1 MHCANFLIELIAGDV
16 DTHKE
21 ILRPLNKSANH
32 TLGDFKALVQR
43 HRVKLIGD
51 FRGKWTLPYFYLNVY
66 IDKHGKDR
74 VQEGVDAPNDESDIL
89 DAMKG
94 FIELGEHT
102 DGSNKSAEGC
112 YGSDSMRVSDI
123 TKSDHV
129 MLYDYSEWLSQVM
142 LEKMCLSKNVH
153 ACCIIA
159 PPLGVENN
167 LLTFTDG
174 LIVNKSHY
182 SDVHKADTIDKFIEF
197 YTSLRFQNQYAEGKD
212 LKEHHLPQYLLFS
225 RKDFYT
231 KGFGA
236 HEKNYQM
243 LQQAM
248 NNTIGVPNHG
258 LALKK
263 DEMIRMLEV
272 CSVHINLKLF

>member
-1 MHCANFLIELIAGDV
+1 MLI
-16 DTHKE
+16 THKE
-21 ILRPLNKSANH
+21 ILHPLDQSANH
-32 TLGDFKALVQR
+32 SLRDFKAIVQC
-43 HRVKLIGD
+43 HHVKLISD

-74 VQEGVDAPNDESDIL
+74 VQEGVNAPIDESDIL

-142 LEKMCLSKNVH
+142 LEKMCLSKNIH
-153 ACCIIA
+153 ACCIIT
-159 PPLGVENN
+159 PTLGIENN
-167 LLTFTDG
+167 LLTFTDD
-174 LIVNKSHY
+174 LIVKKNHY
-182 SDVHKADTIDKFIEF
+182 SDVNKADAIDKFIEF
-197 YTSLRFQNQYAEGKD
+197 YTSLKFQNQYAEGKD
-212 LKEHHLPQYLLFS
+212 LKEHHPPRYLLFS

-263 DEMIRMLEV
+263 DEMIRILVE
-272 CSVHINLKLF
+272 KLSLPPKRCI